1 MKAAARF
8 ATEAARGDHLL
19 EQRRGAVFGILE
31 VVVEDFHH
39 REHNVEADEVAKA
52 SGLIG

>member
-1 MKAAARF
+1 
-8 ATEAARGDHLL
+8 
-19 EQRRGAVFGILE
+19 
-31 VVVEDFHH
+31 VVEDFHH